1 MKRIIL
7 YLLSFASLAL
17 LLSGCL
23 AASDDVKAEL
33 GREFILP
40 VDQRAVIQGED
51 LELSF
56 NLVLSDNRCPQGAQC
71 IIAGEV
77 KVILEIMQNGNSNSM
92 ELSQPGLFEDYS
104 LEGYGQYQ
112 FIFKILPYP
121 EVDHQIA
128 DGDYELK
135 LTVTAS

>member
-1 MKRIIL
+1 
-7 YLLSFASLAL
+7 
-17 LLSGCL
+17 
-23 AASDDVKAEL
+23 
-33 GREFILP
+33 
-40 VDQRAVIQGED
+40 
-51 LELSF
+51 
-56 NLVLSDNRCPQGAQC
+56 
-71 IIAGEV
+71 
-77 KVILEIMQNGNSNSM
+77 MQNGNSNSM

-104 LEGYGQYQ
+104 LESYGQYQ